1 MADNNKKSNFSSLS
15 QGEGRGEA
23 LITGAEALMRSLEH
37 QGVKTIFGY
46 PGGSIMPVFDA
57 LYDHR
62 KELNHILVRHEQGA
76 THAAQGFARV
86 SGEVG
91 VCLVTSGPG
100 ATNTITGI
108 ADAMIDSTPIV
119 VIAGQVGT
127 NFLGTDAFQEVDLV
141 GITQPITKWSYQIRR
156 AEDVAWA
163 VARAFYVAKSGRPGP
178 VVLDFAKNAQV
189 EKTEYA
195 PTKVD
200 YVRSYLPVPE
210 MEPEAIRKAAELING
225 AERPL
230 VLVGQGVELGEAQ
243 QELRAFIE
251 KAGMPAGCTL
261 LGLSALPTNHPLN
274 KGMLGMHGNLG
285 PNINTNKCDVLIAV
299 GMRFD
304 DRVTG
309 KLETYAKQAKIIHFD
324 IDPAE
329 IDKNVKTDV
338 AVLGDCKET
347 LAAVTQ
353 LLEPANHQ
361 EWIDSFRQYEEVE
374 EEKVIRPEL
383 HPAGK
388 ALSMGEVV
396 RAVSEATHNEA
407 ILVTDVGQNQMMSA
421 RYFKYSK
428 ERSIVTSG
436 GLGTMGFGLPAAI
449 GATWTSEPH
458 GMRIHGGGGLQMNL
472 QELGTIME
480 QKAPVKMILLNNNF
494 LGNVRQWQAMFFNR
508 RYSFTPMMNPDY
520 MKIASAYDIPA
531 RRVMT
536 REELAKAIEEMIVTD
551 GPFLLEAC
559 VEEEGNVMPMTPPG
573 GGGQSDVVGMLK
585 SCEIKEFTLSM
596 DKKLY
601 TIIVHSENFAGLLN
615 QVTAVFTR
623 RQINIESLNVSASS
637 IKGVHKYTITAW
649 TDKDTIEKVTKQ
661 ITKKIDVLQAHYFTD
676 DEIYQHE
683 IALYKITT
691 PTLEEKPEV
700 SKVIRKYNARIV
712 EVNAVFA
719 IVEKN
724 GMSEEIT
731 NLYEELRQ
739 LDCVLQFV
747 RSGRVAITTSCFER
761 VNEYLADREAKYRQ
775 SKHQES

>member
-388 ALSMGEVV
+388 ALRMGEVM

-449 GATWTSEPH
+449 GATFGRPDRTVCVFM
-458 GMRIHGGGGLQMNL
+458 GDGGLQMNL

-536 REELAKAIEEMIVTD
+536 REELAKAIDEMIATD

-573 GGGQSDVVGMLK
+573 GSVNQML
-585 SCEIKEFTLSM
+585 
-596 DKKLY
+596 
-601 TIIVHSENFAGLLN
+601 
-615 QVTAVFTR
+615 
-623 RQINIESLNVSASS
+623 
-637 IKGVHKYTITAW
+637 
-649 TDKDTIEKVTKQ
+649 
-661 ITKKIDVLQAHYFTD
+661 
-676 DEIYQHE
+676 
-683 IALYKITT
+683 
-691 PTLEEKPEV
+691 LE
-700 SKVIRKYNARIV
+700 
-712 EVNAVFA
+712 
-719 IVEKN
+719 
-724 GMSEEIT
+724 
-731 NLYEELRQ
+731 
-739 LDCVLQFV
+739 C
-747 RSGRVAITTSCFER
+747 
-761 VNEYLADREAKYRQ
+761 
-775 SKHQES
+775 